1 TVKAGRPQANGAGS
15 TWTVSGTGKA
25 STLLDVQGGTTRV
38 LGTTGPLAVVG
49 VGGTSAVVVGAGTL
63 GPVVGGVAGGSAGG
77 AASLT
82 LDDSSAARNA
92 GFLVTNHAVRFN
104 NQLPITYA
112 GTQSLTVK
120 GGRGASTFDVWSTTA
135 ATPVFLDAGPGSN
148 AFIVG
153 VP

>member
-1 TVKAGRPQANGAGS
+1 
-15 TWTVSGTGKA
+15 
-25 STLLDVQGGTTRV
+25 
-38 LGTTGPLAVVG
+38 
-49 VGGTSAVVVGAGTL
+49 
-63 GPVVGGVAGGSAGG
+63 
-77 AASLT
+77 
-82 LDDSSAARNA
+82 
-92 GFLVTNHAVRFN
+92 NHAVRFN

-153 VP
+153 VPFTGGSEILDLIQGPLSVQGAGGSGKAAVSVIDSGSRSGHTYTLSSDTLTRTGAAPIRFANVQALAIT